1 MIVKEGM
8 SYQLARLC
16 VFCGSSNGSR
26 PRYRAAAAEFGA
38 LLAAE
43 GIGLVYGGGR
53 TGLMGAVADA
63 ALERGG
69 EVIGVIPEALVARE
83 VAHHGLADLR
93 IVQTM
98 HERKALMADLSDGF
112 VALPGAFG
120 TLDEF
125 CEIVTWAQLGIHGK
139 PCGLWNVDRF
149 WDPLLSMFAHS
160 EAEGFLKPAHRRMV
174 LAEDDPRRLLAC
186 LKEHTATVEDKWR
199 ELR

>member
-1 MIVKEGM
+1 M
-8 SYQLARLC
+8 SYQLARIC

-38 LLAAE
+38 LLAEE
-43 GIGLVYGGGR
+43 GIGLVYGGGC

-83 VAHHGLADLR
+83 VAHHGLSDLR
-93 IVQTM
+93 VVQTM

-125 CEIVTWAQLGIHGK
+125 CEIITWAQLGIHSK

-160 EAEGFLKPAHRRMV
+160 EAEGFLKPAHRQMV
-174 LAEDDPRRLLAC
+174 LAENDPRRLLAR